1 MYLFR
6 KTIKTEGSVCKI
18 ILIKGLKE
26 SRIPVL
32 ISIFQFHLIILIL
45 EANISLNST
54 FKMTGQND
62 KKVAIIGTL
71 KEKSLLKQKVFD
83 NTLESFS
90 VVKDVLKSLSKE
102 INSSLGGIDSRI
114 RLEYTDRSNFDAQL
128 KVAGDILLFSMHSNI
143 FQFDREHPA
152 WKTAYIQKN
161 KYNAYSGIINIY
173 NFLNDSF
180 KYSRLDDLGYL
191 IARIF
196 INHEKQY
203 FVEGK
208 RQMGMLFTNYGN
220 EEISKQSLQMII
232 STAIQY
238 ALEFDL
244 LVPPYDAVKIATVGQ
259 AEAKIQH
266 SRVITGKRLG
276 FQFNSDDVL
285 VSNPQET

>member
-1 MYLFR
+1 M
-6 KTIKTEGSVCKI
+6 IN
-18 ILIKGLKE
+18 
-26 SRIPVL
+26 
-32 ISIFQFHLIILIL
+32 FHAMADLD
-45 EANISLNST
+45 E
-54 FKMTGQND
+54 
-62 KKVAIIGTL
+62 KKQAIIGTL
-71 KEKSLLKQKVFD
+71 REKSVLKQKVFD
-83 NTLESFS
+83 NTFESFCM
-90 VVKDVLKSLSKE
+90 VKEILKNFPKE
-102 INSSLGGIDSRI
+102 INANLGGIDSRVKM
-114 RLEYTDRSNFDAQL
+114 EYSDRSNFDAQL

-143 FQFDREHPA
+143 FQFDREHQA

-173 NFLNDSF
+173 NFLADSF

-196 INHEKQY
+196 INHENQY

-220 EEISKQSLQMII
+220 EDISKPALQLII

-238 ALEFDL
+238 SMEFDL
-244 LVPPYDAVKIATVGQ
+244 LVPPYDTIKIATVGQ

-285 VSNPQET
+285 VTNSNKT

>member
-1 MYLFR
+1 M
-6 KTIKTEGSVCKI
+6 SD
-18 ILIKGLKE
+18 
-26 SRIPVL
+26 P
-32 ISIFQFHLIILIL
+32 
-45 EANISLNST
+45 
-54 FKMTGQND
+54 ND
-62 KKVAIIGTL
+62 KKLEIIGIL
-71 KEKSLLKQKVFD
+71 KEKSQLKQRVFD
-83 NTLESFS
+83 KTFESFCTI
-90 VVKDVLKSLSKE
+90 KEVLKGMTTE
-102 INSSLGGIDSRI
+102 INGNLGDTDPRV
-114 RLEYTDRSNFDAQL
+114 RMEYTDRSSFDAQI
-128 KVAGDILLFSMHSNI
+128 KVAADILLFSMHSNI

-173 NFLNDSF
+173 NFLADSF
-180 KYSRLDDLGYL
+180 RYSRMDDLGYL

-196 INHEKQY
+196 INHENQY

-220 EEISKQSLQMII
+220 EEISRQSLQLII

-238 ALEFDL
+238 SLEFDL
-244 LVPPYDAVKIATVGQ
+244 LVPPYDTVKIATVGQ

-285 VSNPQET
+285 IGNSQ

>member
-1 MYLFR
+1 MSDAIE
-6 KTIKTEGSVCKI
+6 KK
-18 ILIKGLKE
+18 
-26 SRIPVL
+26 
-32 ISIFQFHLIILIL
+32 L
-45 EANISLNST
+45 E
-54 FKMTGQND
+54 
-62 KKVAIIGTL
+62 IIGIL
-71 KEKSLLKQKVFD
+71 KEKSQLKQRVFD
-83 NTLESFS
+83 NTFESFCII
-90 VVKDVLKSLSKE
+90 KEVLRGLTRE
-102 INSSLGGIDSRI
+102 INGNLGGIDPRV
-114 RLEYTDRSNFDAQL
+114 RMEYTDRSNFDAQI
-128 KVAGDILLFSMHSNI
+128 KVAADILLFSMHSNI

-173 NFLNDSF
+173 NFLADSF
-180 KYSRLDDLGYL
+180 RYSRQDDLGYL

-196 INHEKQY
+196 INHENQY

-220 EEISKQSLQMII
+220 EQISKESLQLII

-238 ALEFDL
+238 SLEFDL
-244 LVPPYDAVKIATVGQ
+244 LVPPYDTVKIATVGQ

-285 VSNPQET
+285 IGNSQ

>member
-1 MYLFR
+1 M
-6 KTIKTEGSVCKI
+6 S
-18 ILIKGLKE
+18 
-26 SRIPVL
+26 
-32 ISIFQFHLIILIL
+32 
-45 EANISLNST
+45 EAE
-54 FKMTGQND
+54 D
-62 KKVAIIGTL
+62 KKSNIIGTL
-71 KEKSLLKQKVFD
+71 KEKSLLKQKVYD
-83 NTLESFS
+83 NTFISFGII
-90 VVKDVLKSLSKE
+90 KDILKNLAKE
-102 INSSLGGIDSRI
+102 LNTGVSGIDSRI
-114 RLEYTDRSNFDAQL
+114 KLEYSDRSNFDAQI
-128 KVAGDILLFSMHSNI
+128 KIAGDILLFTMHSNI

-173 NFLNDSF
+173 NYLADSF

-196 INHEKQY
+196 INHENQY

-220 EEISKQSLQMII
+220 EEVSKESLQNII
-232 STAIQY
+232 LTAIQY

-244 LVPPYDAVKIATVGQ
+244 LVPPYDTVKIATVGQ

-266 SRVITGKRLG
+266 SKVITGKRLG

-285 VSNPQET
+285 EANSKKT

>member
-1 MYLFR
+1 M
-6 KTIKTEGSVCKI
+6 SD
-18 ILIKGLKE
+18 
-26 SRIPVL
+26 
-32 ISIFQFHLIILIL
+32 
-45 EANISLNST
+45 
-54 FKMTGQND
+54 QND
-62 KKVAIIGTL
+62 KKQEIIGTL

-83 NTLESFS
+83 NTFESFCN
-90 VVKDVLKSLSKE
+90 VKDVLKNLAKE
-102 INSSLGGIDSRI
+102 VNTNLAGMDSRI
-114 RLEYTDRSNFDAQL
+114 KLEYSDRSNFDAQIR
-128 KVAGDILLFSMHSNI
+128 VAGDILLFSMHSNI

-173 NFLNDSF
+173 NFLADSF
-180 KYSRLDDLGYL
+180 KYSRQDDLGYL

-208 RQMGMLFTNYGN
+208 RQMGMLFTNYGS
-220 EEISKQSLQMII
+220 EEISKLSLQLII
-232 STAIQY
+232 TTAIQY
-238 ALEFDL
+238 SLEFDL
-244 LVPPYDAVKIATVGQ
+244 LVPPYDTVKIATVGQ

-285 VSNPQET
+285 ISNSHNT

>member
-1 MYLFR
+1 M
-6 KTIKTEGSVCKI
+6 S
-18 ILIKGLKE
+18 
-26 SRIPVL
+26 
-32 ISIFQFHLIILIL
+32 
-45 EANISLNST
+45 
-54 FKMTGQND
+54 GQIE
-62 KKVAIIGTL
+62 KKQEIIGTL
-71 KEKSLLKQKVFD
+71 KEKSLLKQKVYD
-83 NTLESFS
+83 NTFESFCT
-90 VVKDVLKSLSKE
+90 VKEILKDLSKE
-102 INSSLGGIDSRI
+102 INAIITGTDSRI
-114 RLEYTDRSNFDAQL
+114 RLEYTDRSNFDAQI

-152 WKTAYIQKN
+152 WKTTYLQKN

-173 NFLNDSF
+173 NFLADSF
-180 KYSRLDDLGYL
+180 RYSRIDDLGYL

-208 RQMGMLFTNYGN
+208 RQMGMLFTNYGS
-220 EEISKQSLQMII
+220 EEISKQSLQLII

-244 LVPPYDAVKIATVGQ
+244 LVPPYDSVKIATVGQ

-266 SRVITGKRLG
+266 SWVITGKRLG

-285 VSNPQET
+285 IDNSNKS

>member
-1 MYLFR
+1 
-6 KTIKTEGSVCKI
+6 
-18 ILIKGLKE
+18 
-26 SRIPVL
+26 
-32 ISIFQFHLIILIL
+32 
-45 EANISLNST
+45 
-54 FKMTGQND
+54 MTDNTD
-62 KKVAIIGTL
+62 KKAEIISTL
-71 KEKSLLKQKVFD
+71 REKSLLKQKVYD
-83 NTLESFS
+83 NTFQSFCT
-90 VVKDVLKSLSKE
+90 VKDVLKSLTKD
-102 INSSLGGIDSRI
+102 INGNLSGTDSRI

-128 KVAGDILLFSMHSNI
+128 KVAGDVLLFSMHSNI

-152 WKTAYIQKN
+152 WKTTYIQKN
-161 KYNAYSGIINIY
+161 KFNAYSGIINIY
-173 NFLNDSF
+173 NYLADSF

-220 EEISKQSLQMII
+220 EEINKQSLQLII
-232 STAIQY
+232 TTAINY

-244 LVPPYDAVKIATVGQ
+244 LVPPYDTVKIASVGQ

-266 SRVITGKRLG
+266 SRLITGKRLG

-285 VSNPQET
+285 MGRPDNT